1 VTLVDNDI
9 LPLEASEEGSV
20 DHGDVVSDNDDREG
34 AAFEESET
42 RSTSRTKVDGDRKVL
57 GRGEKRLRHSV
68 LHDGRAVGCLFL
80 LLLADGLDFL
90 ASSESSRRTGTSIR
104 RAEEDKERM
113 ASVYERGGKM
123 RKSMRKKAK
132 AKLTE

>member
-68 LHDGRAVGCLFL
+68 L